1 MSNRDRD
8 KRSDTLSLGP
18 PGPPGAVP
26 RPPWQDRLRALLASH
41 GYSSLGGYADANPLA
56 SLDALADAL
65 GIADIGAVQLEG
77 QLLREAVQE
86 RQIDRRARDLLSRR
100 LASLPGGWPGPPK
113 ARNAD
118 EETRSMQALASW
130 FPIGFATEYQVAII
144 KVALEMLSHPEL
156 ARGWRPSGPNDP
168 VLVRLFEKHWQPF

>member
-8 KRSDTLSLGP
+8 KRSDTLP
-18 PGPPGAVP
+18 PGSLP
-26 RPPWQDRLRALLASH
+26 RPPWQERLRELLGSH
-41 GYSSLGGYADANPLA
+41 GYSSLSRYADANPLA

-86 RQIDRRARDLLSRR
+86 RQIDRRARDLLARQ
-100 LASLPGGWPGPPK
+100 LASLPGGWPGAPK
-113 ARNAD
+113 ARNAN
-118 EETRSMQALASW
+118 EETRCMQALSSW

-144 KVALEMLSHPEL
+144 KVALEMLSDTEL
-156 ARGWRPSGPNDP
+156 PKGWRPSGPNDP